1 MTETN
6 QEYSSALPPPCEV
19 PGAWPPPA
27 PPRRLLLHVTLF
39 VATILTTTTAGALL
53 EGVNLVRS
61 PWLLYRGL
69 PFSLSLLAILTAHE
83 MGHYLVSR
91 RHGLEVSLPYFLPGL
106 PLPPLPGT
114 FGALIRIRSP
124 ILDKRALLDVGISGP
139 LAGMIFTVPILAAG
153 LLLSRVLPP
162 SPGVEESLQ
171 LGEPLLFRALSYLIL
186 GPVGAD
192 DLVLLH
198 PVAFAGWL
206 GLFITSLNLLPV
218 GQLDGGHVMFA
229 LFPAWH
235 RVISLACLVIL
246 GLCGIFYW
254 PGWLLWAGI
263 MAFLGV
269 RHPPPACAWITLN
282 PLRQILGVITII
294 VFLLTF
300 TPVPFKLG

>member
-1 MTETN
+1 MTESN
-6 QEYSSALPPPCEV
+6 QEYQAPEPAAGEM
-19 PGAWPPPA
+19 PGPWPPPA
-27 PPRRLLLHVTLF
+27 PRRLLLHVGLF
-39 VATILTTTTAGALL
+39 VATILTTTTAGAFLDGAPLL
-53 EGVNLVRS
+53 RQ
-61 PWLLYRGL
+61 PWLVYRGL

-83 MGHYLVSR
+83 MGHYLMSR

-124 ILDKRALLDVGISGP
+124 ILDKRTLLDVGVSGP
-139 LAGMIFTVPILAAG
+139 LAGMAVGLPVLAVG
-153 LLLSRVLPP
+153 LWLSRVLPP
-162 SPGVEESLQ
+162 APGVEEALQ
-171 LGEPLLFRALSYLIL
+171 LGEPLLFRGLSYLIL

-235 RVISLACLVIL
+235 RWISLGCLVIL
-246 GLCGIFYW
+246 TLCGIFYW
-254 PGWLLWAGI
+254 PGWLFWTGI

-269 RHPPPACAWITLN
+269 RHPPPAYGWISLN
-282 PLRQILGVITII
+282 PLRQALGIITII

-300 TPVPFKLG
+300 TPIPFKLG